1 MITLSVLLLSVT
13 AITVDPDT
21 ICVPS
26 TASGKIEKRYKHC
39 KKGDL
44 IYVSKYEL
52 KLLCDFKGGEAR
64 SGQSRNPISCIYRG
78 KPRLVKLSPSD
89 AGAKK
94 NRKEKKEEMK
104 NSGRKK
110 L

>member
-1 MITLSVLLLSVT
+1 MITLTALLLSVT
-13 AITVDPDT
+13 AITVDPET

-26 TASGKIEKRYKHC
+26 TAGGKIEKRYQHC

-44 IYVSKYEL
+44 TYVGNYEY
-52 KLLCDFKGGEAR
+52 KLVCDFKSGEGR
-64 SGQSRNPISCIYRG
+64 SGLSRHAISCIYRG
-78 KPRLVKLSPSD
+78 KPRVVKLSPAD

-94 NRKEKKEEMK
+94 NRKSKKEDMK
-104 NSGRKK
+104 KSGRKK